1 MLARI
6 YKYGMGELELL
17 ARLIKCE
24 AGGEGEIGMRAVATV
39 VMNRVRQSSGE
50 YGRYNTVNDVVFA
63 PRQFECATNQAQSIY
78 YISPDSIHYDIASRA
93 LNGEVL
99 SDVADALWFFN
110 PYSDY
115 CRSNFP
121 NNNGYFIA
129 RIGNHCFYAP
139 TSGYYST

>member
-1 MLARI
+1 M
-6 YKYGMGELELL
+6 

-24 AGGEGEIGMRAVATV
+24 AGGEGETGMRAVATV

-63 PRQFECATNQAQSIY
+63 PRQFECATNQPQSVFNM
-78 YISPDSIHYDIASRA
+78 SPDSIHYNIASRA
-93 LNGEVL
+93 LNGEIL
-99 SDVADALWFFN
+99 PDVAEALWFFN

-115 CRSNFP
+115 CRPNFP
-121 NNNGYFIA
+121 NNNGYFLT

-139 TSGYYST
+139 TGSYYST